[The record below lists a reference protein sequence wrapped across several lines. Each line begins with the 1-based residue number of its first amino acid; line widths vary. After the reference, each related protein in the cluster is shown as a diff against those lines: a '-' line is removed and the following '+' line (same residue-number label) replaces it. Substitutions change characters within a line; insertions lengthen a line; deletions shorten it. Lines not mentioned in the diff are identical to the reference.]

1 MTKFMKIK
9 SYSEM
14 CSFSTFIERFNYL
27 KLNGKVGIETF
38 GFDRYLNQVLYCSQE
53 WKRFRRQVIIRD
65 NGCVFGLDGYNING
79 RLIVHHIN
87 PITLEQ
93 IEQRDPIIFSMENV
107 VCVTHNVHEAIHYG
121 DESLLILPPPIRL
134 PNDTCPWKNVKKGG

>member
-14 CSFSTFIERFNYL
+14 RSFSTFIERFNYL

-93 IEQRDPIIFSMENV
+93 IEQRDPMIFSMENV

-121 DESLLILPPPIRL
+121 DESLIPTDPIIRK
-134 PNDTCPWKNVKKGG
+134 PNDTCPWKGV

>member
-65 NGCVFGLDGYNING
+65 NGCIFGLDGYNING

-93 IEQRDPIIFSMENV
+93 IEQRDPMIFSMENV
-107 VCVTHNVHEAIHYG
+107 VCVTHNIHEAIHYG
-121 DESLLILPPPIRL
+121 DESLIPTDPIIRK
-134 PNDTCPWKNVKKGG
+134 PNDTCPWK

>member
-1 MTKFMKIK
+1 MKIK

-65 NGCVFGLDGYNING
+65 NGCIFGLDGYNING

-87 PITLEQ
+87 PITLEH
-93 IEQRDPIIFSMENV
+93 IEQRDPMIFSMENV

-121 DESLLILPPPIRL
+121 DEYLIPTDPIIRK
-134 PNDTCPWKNVKKGG
+134 PNDTCPWKGV

>member
-1 MTKFMKIK
+1 MKIK

-65 NGCVFGLDGYNING
+65 NGCIFGLDGYNING

-93 IEQRDPIIFSMENV
+93 IEQRDPMIFSMENV

-121 DESLLILPPPIRL
+121 DESLIPTDPIIRK
-134 PNDTCPWKNVKKGG
+134 PNDTCPWK

>member
-1 MTKFMKIK
+1 MFMRIK

-14 CSFSTFIERFNYL
+14 CSFSNFIDRFNYL
-27 KLNGKVGIETF
+27 KLNGKVGVKTF
-38 GFDRYLNQVLYCSQE
+38 GFSRYLNQILYSSNE
-53 WKRFRRQVIIRD
+53 WKRFRRKVILRD
-65 NGCVFGLDGYNING
+65 NGCVFGLDGYDIQG

-93 IEQRDPIIFSMENV
+93 IEQRDPMVFSMENV

-121 DESLLILPPPIRL
+121 DESLIPTDPIIRK
-134 PNDTCPWKNVKKGG
+134 PNDTCPWK

>member
-93 IEQRDPIIFSMENV
+93 IEQRDPMIFSMENV
-107 VCVTHNVHEAIHYG
+107 VCVTHNLHEAIHYG
-121 DESLLILPPPIRL
+121 DESLIPTDPIIRK
-134 PNDTCPWKNVKKGG
+134 PNDTCPWKGV

>member
-1 MTKFMKIK
+1 MKIK

-93 IEQRDPIIFSMENV
+93 IEQRDPMIFSMENV

-121 DESLLILPPPIRL
+121 DESLIPTDPIIRK
-134 PNDTCPWKNVKKGG
+134 PNDTCLWKGV

>member
-65 NGCVFGLDGYNING
+65 NGCIFGLDGYNING

-93 IEQRDPIIFSMENV
+93 IEQRDPMIFSMENV

-121 DESLLILPPPIRL
+121 DESLIPTDPIIRK
-134 PNDTCPWKNVKKGG
+134 PNDTCPWK